1 MFNTNCAT
9 DRKGYLRIDCPD
21 QNQIP
26 PHHHRHQYSQV
37 SIDCSVR
44 EHIESEGKCS
54 ALCDNKRKYSSE
66 DSDKE
71 PLLKHKMSRRM
82 TSDKALATNDNTDNT
97 FVKPKDTKSPMLK
110 AGTYPIVSTHIEL
123 FRSNKSHSSKLTQ
136 VSCLVSGLDSGS
148 ASFFRAIKP
157 WGLENY
163 LDNYKLGGDL
173 LKALHMTREE
183 DGKFLYRSQFE
194 TVEEDDKIVCFEEH
208 R

>member
-1 MFNTNCAT
+1 MIIFS
-9 DRKGYLRIDCPD
+9 D
-21 QNQIP
+21 
-26 PHHHRHQYSQV
+26 
-37 SIDCSVR
+37 
-44 EHIESEGKCS
+44 
-54 ALCDNKRKYSSE
+54 
-66 DSDKE
+66 DKE
-71 PLLKHKMSRRM
+71 DIQEREVQGTNSAIKENFDVSLG
-82 TSDKALATNDNTDNT
+82 TSDDLIINTLLPNNKALSINANANTTDNT
-97 FVKPKDTKSPMLK
+97 SVKPTDTRSPMLK
-110 AGTYPIVSTHIEL
+110 VGTYPLVSTHIEL
-123 FRSNKSHSSKLTQ
+123 FRSNKSPQ